1 MNVEEYLV
9 TSDPNIF
16 PGSRG
21 IPNGTGGDASRISTP
36 CLEVISL
43 TTAYRINTVA
53 LVLSG
58 NPCQMFELRWLALP
72 AFSSGHILSL
82 AKDAAV

>member
-1 MNVEEYLV
+1 MEEYLA

-16 PGSRG
+16 PGSSTTDG
-21 IPNGTGGDASRISTP
+21 AGGDASQISTL
-36 CLEVISL
+36 CLEVIPL
-43 TTAYRINTVA
+43 TNAYRINTVT

-58 NPCQMFELRWLALP
+58 NPCQMFELCWLALSV
-72 AFSSGHILSL
+72 FSSGHILSL

>member
-1 MNVEEYLV
+1 MEEYLAM
-9 TSDPNIF
+9 SDPNVF

-21 IPNGTGGDASRISTP
+21 TTDGTGGDASQISTL

-43 TTAYRINTVA
+43 TNAYGINAVT

-58 NPCQMFELRWLALP
+58 NPCQMFELCWLALSV
-72 AFSSGHILSL
+72 FSSGRILSL

>member
-1 MNVEEYLV
+1 MEEYLA

-16 PGSRG
+16 PGSRS
-21 IPNGTGGDASRISTP
+21 ITDGTGGDASQISTL

-43 TTAYRINTVA
+43 TNAYRINTVT

-58 NPCQMFELRWLALP
+58 NPFQMFELCWLALSV
-72 AFSSGHILSL
+72 FSSGHILSL
-82 AKDAAV
+82 AKDSAV

>member
-1 MNVEEYLV
+1 MEEYLV

-21 IPNGTGGDASRISTP
+21 ITDGTGGDAAQISTP

-43 TTAYRINTVA
+43 TNAHRINTVTP
-53 LVLSG
+53 VLSG
-58 NPCQMFELRWLALP
+58 NPRQMFELCWLGLS